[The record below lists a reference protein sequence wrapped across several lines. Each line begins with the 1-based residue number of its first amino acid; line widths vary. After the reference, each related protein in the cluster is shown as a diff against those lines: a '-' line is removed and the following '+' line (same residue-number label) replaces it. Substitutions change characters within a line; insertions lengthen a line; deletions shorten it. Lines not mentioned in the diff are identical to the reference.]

1 MLATNLSVSAQER
14 AESPHEKINREL
26 KALEDS
32 SRSFSKRKISHSNAR
47 MASEPSQDWGNPA
60 DFENL
65 SLFGSEDGSTTLHH
79 TAVDAQNNIYSIGD
93 YSNHLS
99 LAGKDLSSESVVR
112 LPFLLKTDIEGN
124 VQYLKNFASAT
135 DKQRATYGEQIIVT
149 ENALYVAGRFDNE
162 NLKIG
167 STILKPKGKRDAY
180 LAKLDLSGNVLWA
193 KSFGKDSLNVKRV
206 ILKEENEKLV
216 LLSEGENDKNEIF
229 VLDASANLLK
239 KHTIDGA
246 KVNDLELQGDELLL
260 LGSYSNDI
268 SLDGNKLNFSFNSTY
283 KELFFLH
290 LDKDGNL
297 LHKIDP
303 SFSLRDGGFN
313 YFRPSDF
320 QGYKFHKLSDTTVNI
335 SGSFR
340 SYRIPED
347 FVLEFGDLK
356 STKKIATSKEN
367 HIFWFDYNSKNKT
380 ASNLKIRS
388 GGSELGSVRY
398 YNNFTFKNSF
408 LSEEAFYFYNKSTKE
423 ILNLYP
429 LENEENTAYKKTL
442 IHTLDENTGGV
453 YDINFL
459 NGNSVIVSDYK
470 TGIFNQRAESLNFL
484 SPIQKGWTITAQ
496 NSYGSITNVMTE
508 VDADGNTYFLADFVG
523 KVDMH
528 GEKINGDGSFFVKI
542 SKDKKILESKTFVKT
557 KTLFPN
563 SSKRHL
569 AVANNGDYAFLLVP
583 EESTTIEGR
592 TIDAGS
598 MLVVYDKDNNL
609 KWTKHLSSNGNGA
622 TVPFLAFDQNQNL
635 VINIEY
641 SSELKVDDA
650 KVLDYRDY
658 SNDSRG
664 LTALLKFTSNGN
676 LTWSKSLEA
685 DYLGMFDVDAS
696 GNTYWASELHQNHI
710 FINHKKVMMPDS
722 IRYGGIK
729 LIKFNSDGERQWL
742 RDFAY
747 GERSQGY
754 SWPTAISVSDEGKV
768 YLSGAYGKT
777 GKFGDFI
784 LGPKKEIGYNLN
796 NNQSH
801 TFTAQISTN
810 GSVEWATPTYGSSKL
825 YWFNTYTDIVH
836 DDEGNVYWSGQLY
849 SPEKGKKVS
858 FNHVHEVKHE
868 DSDIYS
874 KTILVSNSKE
884 GDINWIKTL
893 DNTSS
898 IDNLAVHDGKLIL
911 HDNSSLEFAENEE
924 GHQFSDAFAVSMNLH
939 SGSSVQP
946 KPEKTI
952 KPVGSTSVKQA
963 ESKSYSV
970 SSIEGVNAYLWKLE
984 PANAGIIHG
993 DSNVVAITWAN
1004 DFVGTTQLSVKAVN
1018 ENGYSEP
1025 SEKLAITVNKIT
1037 LQKPNKPIGYAIV
1050 AQGSYRI
1057 NYLTS
1062 EVLGADLYEWEIS
1075 PSNAGSFNWY
1085 PDSTKHQVG
1094 INWSDDYLG
1103 TAYVRVKAKNTL
1115 QETSFSEVLEVKIKE
1130 QGSDDIQS
1138 EANTLLKPNGAK
1150 LVYAGTEHVYHF
1162 IENTILNP
1170 SIIINPSWVGKTE
1183 ELEGGKVKITW
1194 DNSFEGVAKVY
1205 LQSSSGAV
1213 ESENLLVTVQK
1224 DTRPL
1229 EKLAQPS
1236 GNTKADLG
1244 STEIYLTGLAEEG
1257 ATYEWD
1263 LSPSTAGSLE
1273 INSNQVSITWAANF
1287 TGTAS
1292 LKVRQTLDGRSSEY
1306 SDALNIEVKALV
1318 VLAKLEKPSGSA
1330 FVEQGESSTYQATG
1344 AVENAVYE
1352 WNLSPS
1358 SAGTIT
1364 VSANQATI
1372 QWSSTFEGSANLSV
1386 RQTLEARSS
1395 EYSDVL
1401 SIEVKDLTSL
1411 PVLFK
1416 LAKPSGSALVEKGES
1431 STYQATGAVEN
1442 AVYEWNLSPISAGTI
1457 TASGDQATIQWSSTF
1472 EGSANLSV
1480 RQTLEARSSEYSDVL
1495 SIEVKDLTS
1504 LPVLFKLEK
1513 PSGSAL
1519 VEKGKISTYQATAAV
1534 TNAVYEW
1541 NLSPSSAGTITASA
1555 NQATI
1560 QWSSTFEGTANL
1572 SVRQSLDGKSSEYS
1586 DALSIEVKALVV
1598 LAKLEKPSG
1607 SAFVEQ
1613 GESSTYQAT
1622 GAVENAVYEWNL
1634 SPSSAGTITASANQA
1649 TIQWSST
1656 FEGTAN
1662 LSVRQTLEA
1671 RSSEYSDAL
1680 NIDLKKD
1687 IPVLGNEEVT
1697 EIQVYPNPSNGL
1709 VYVSDTS
1716 VKLVKLYDIQG
1727 VFVNYLKVK
1736 QGQMDLSAY
1745 ASGLYFIVLE
1755 KGGEAISFRIQKL

>member
-1 MLATNLSVSAQER
+1 
-14 AESPHEKINREL
+14 
-26 KALEDS
+26 
-32 SRSFSKRKISHSNAR
+32 
-47 MASEPSQDWGNPA
+47 MASGPTGSSSQDWGNPA

-99 LAGKDLSSESVVR
+99 LAGKDLSSESVAR

-124 VQYLKNFASAT
+124 VQYLKNFASST
-135 DKQRATYGEQIIVT
+135 DKQRGTYGDQIIVT
-149 ENALYVAGRFDNE
+149 ENALYVGGRFDNE

-167 STILKPKGKRDAY
+167 STSLTLQGKRDAY

-193 KSFGKDSLNVKRV
+193 KSFGKDGVTVSTV
-206 ILKEENEKLV
+206 ILKK
-216 LLSEGENDKNEIF
+216 ENDKLLLLSHANTKKDEVF
-229 VLDASANLLK
+229 VLDINGQLIR
-239 KHTIDGA
+239 KHSIDGGE
-246 KVNDLELQGDELLL
+246 VNDLELQGDELLL

-283 KELFFLH
+283 KEFFFLH

-313 YFRPSDF
+313 YFRPREF

-335 SGSFR
+335 SGSFG

-380 ASNLKIRS
+380 ASNLEIRS
-388 GGSELGSVRY
+388 GGDELKNQS
-398 YNNFTFKNSF
+398 FTFKNSF
-408 LSEEAFYFYNKSTKE
+408 LSDEVYYIHSRNSKE

-429 LENEENTAYKKTL
+429 LENEETTTYKKTV
-442 IHTLDENTGGV
+442 IHTLDENTETL

-459 NGNSVIVSDYK
+459 NGNSIIVSDYK

-557 KTLFPN
+557 KTQFGYG

-592 TIDAGS
+592 AIDAGS
-598 MLVVYDKDNNL
+598 MLVVYDKSNDL
-609 KWTKHLSSNGNGA
+609 KWSKKFSSDASGSN
-622 TVPFLAFDQNQNL
+622 VPFIRFDEEENL
-635 VINIEY
+635 IISLQY
-641 SSELKVDDA
+641 SDDLKVDDQ
-650 KVLDYRDY
+650 KVLDSQED
-658 SNDSRG
+658 NNNTG
-664 LTALLKFTSNGN
+664 LLKFSSTGTI
-676 LTWSKSLEA
+676 LWAKSISSE
-685 DYLGMFDVDAS
+685 YLAMFDVDAN
-696 GNTYWASELHQNHI
+696 GNIYWAGELYRNYI
-710 FINHKKVMMPDS
+710 LINNEKVMMPDTIHS
-722 IRYGGIK
+722 GGIK
-729 LIKFNSDGERQWL
+729 FMKFDKNGKRQWL
-742 RDFAY
+742 RDYGY
-747 GERSQGY
+747 GENSWV

-768 YLSGAYGKT
+768 YLLGTYNQT
-777 GKFGDFI
+777 GKFGEHI
-784 LGPKKEIGYNLN
+784 LGSKEELIENLD
-796 NNQSH
+796 QSYRPN
-801 TFTAQISTN
+801 TFTAQISTD
-810 GSVEWATPTYGSSKL
+810 GVIDWITPTYTSGDWL
-825 YWFNTYTDIVH
+825 NTYTDIVH
-836 DDEGNVYWSGQLY
+836 DEDGNVYWSAQLY
-849 SPEKGKKVS
+849 RPSVGKKIS

-893 DNTSS
+893 DNTFS
-898 IDNLAVHDGKLIL
+898 IDNLAVQGNKLIL
-911 HDNSSLEFAENEE
+911 HDNSSLEFAEQEE

-939 SGSSVQP
+939 SGSSDQP

-963 ESKSYSV
+963 ETKVYSV
-970 SSIEGVNAYLWKLE
+970 SSIEGVDTYLWKLE

-1004 DFVGTTQLSVKAVN
+1004 DFVGATQLSVKAVN
-1018 ENGYSEP
+1018 ENGYSDP
-1025 SEKLAITVNKIT
+1025 SEKLTITVNKIT

-1050 AQGSYRI
+1050 AQGNRVD
-1057 NYLTS
+1057 YLTS

-1183 ELEGGKVKITW
+1183 ELERGKVKITW
-1194 DNSFEGVAKVY
+1194 DKSFEGVAKVY

-1352 WNLSPS
+1352 WNLSPI

-1364 VSANQATI
+1364 V
-1372 QWSSTFEGSANLSV
+1372 
-1386 RQTLEARSS
+1386 
-1395 EYSDVL
+1395 
-1401 SIEVKDLTSL
+1401 
-1411 PVLFK
+1411 
-1416 LAKPSGSALVEKGES
+1416 
-1431 STYQATGAVEN
+1431 
-1442 AVYEWNLSPISAGTI
+1442 
-1457 TASGDQATIQWSSTF
+1457 
-1472 EGSANLSV
+1472 
-1480 RQTLEARSSEYSDVL
+1480 
-1495 SIEVKDLTS
+1495 
-1504 LPVLFKLEK
+1504 
-1513 PSGSAL
+1513 
-1519 VEKGKISTYQATAAV
+1519 
-1534 TNAVYEW
+1534 
-1541 NLSPSSAGTITASA
+1541 
-1555 NQATI
+1555 
-1560 QWSSTFEGTANL
+1560 
-1572 SVRQSLDGKSSEYS
+1572 
-1586 DALSIEVKALVV
+1586 
-1598 LAKLEKPSG
+1598 
-1607 SAFVEQ
+1607 
-1613 GESSTYQAT
+1613 
-1622 GAVENAVYEWNL
+1622 
-1634 SPSSAGTITASANQA
+1634 SANQA

-1662 LSVRQTLEA
+1662 LSVRQTLEG
-1671 RSSEYSDAL
+1671 RSSDYSDAL
-1680 NIDLKKD
+1680 NIDLKKEGL
-1687 IPVLGNEEVT
+1687 VLGNEEVSAI
-1697 EIQVYPNPSNGL
+1697 EIYPNPTNAL
-1709 VYVSDTS
+1709 VYISNSS